1 MVCFFIAVR
10 ERFGTHPDDSYPQ
23 HSTQGKQVA
32 EQLFSTAPA
41 RTGPVP
47 DLNKPSPTT
56 PFASV
61 FYQSPTNEG
70 AASALAKS
78 VCNGHGLTVVTG
90 ESGMGKTSFV
100 DNVIGHLGSQI
111 RPVFLWYAHI
121 SVKVMLSYVCEQLG
135 FAGAQP
141 PGSRDEEPGND
152 ALRHHLLTLLQDGP
166 SMVLVI
172 DDAHTAPVDVLT
184 EALWLTRSQSG
195 QHHIQTILVGL
206 PQLEERL
213 CSSPLAE
220 LIDELPRPIRI
231 NPFGQDEVREFIRLQ
246 LRAIGGEREDRFTAE
261 AIAKINSYSR
271 GTPRLIK
278 ALFDAT
284 LVTADLDALE
294 TITEDTVEDAVRLFS
309 PPWAKETMQLPDAAE
324 ANSNAVPGRAADNAA
339 ANLEPSVVNGIT
351 GERDRVEKLFSKLL
365 AGGTTQSV
373 QGRHDTRGIHDDEY
387 GRSRDSTDG
396 ANPLTLHDD
405 TFEKETIANIV
416 HESEKPMSRVEDLN
430 KVLKRLQAG
439 SPDVEATALISE
451 DGLMIAGALPQ
462 DLEETRI
469 AGMSATLLSLGT
481 RAATELRRGE
491 IEEVIVRGE
500 HGYAVMLNAGRGV
513 LLLAVANENAKLGLI
528 FFDMREAIGAIKR
541 IL

>member
-1 MVCFFIAVR
+1 M
-10 ERFGTHPDDSYPQ
+10 
-23 HSTQGKQVA
+23 A
-32 EQLFSTAPA
+32 EQLFSTAPGN
-41 RTGPVP
+41 TGPVP
-47 DLNKPSPTT
+47 DLKKPSPTT

-61 FYQSPTNEG
+61 FYQSPAIEG
-70 AASALAKS
+70 AASALVKS

-100 DNVIGHLGSQI
+100 DNVIGRLGSQI

-135 FAGAQP
+135 FAGALP
-141 PGSRDEEPGND
+141 SGSRDEEPGND

-206 PQLEERL
+206 PQLEERI

-246 LRAIGGEREDRFTAE
+246 LRAIGGEREDRFSAE
-261 AIAKINSYSR
+261 AIAKIHSYSR
-271 GTPRLIK
+271 GIPRLIK

-284 LVTADLDALE
+284 LVTADLDAIE

-309 PPWAKETMQLPDAAE
+309 PPWAKETMQLPDTAE
-324 ANSNAVPGRAADNAA
+324 ANSNAVPGRAADNAE

-351 GERDRVEKLFSKLL
+351 GERDRVEKLFSKLWS
-365 AGGTTQSV
+365 GGTTQSV
-373 QGRHDTRGIHDDEY
+373 QRRHDTRGIHDDEY

-396 ANPLTLHDD
+396 ANPLTRHDD

-513 LLLAVANENAKLGLI
+513 LLLVVANENAKLGLI